1 MFNRAYSVIP
11 ILISL
16 MVGALR
22 PNEMLH
28 CLGYRTLQHELTALE
43 RFRYGVVFMLVY
55 GISLLVVVV
64 IF

>member
-1 MFNRAYSVIP
+1 
-11 ILISL
+11 